1 MKSNTETAIAKACGL
16 LGSQAALAV
25 ELGVSYQAVNGWV
38 RNSRRIPPKRC
49 IEIER
54 ITGGQVRCE
63 HMRPDID
70 WSYLRS
76 TMVKS

>member
-1 MKSNTETAIAKACGL
+1 MKPNHSNGIVVACDL

-38 RNSRRIPPKRC
+38 RGSRSIPPKRC

-54 ITGGQVRCE
+54 LTSGRVRCE
-63 HMRPDID
+63 TMRPDID
-70 WSYLRS
+70 WSYLRN
-76 TMVKS
+76 TRKSQ